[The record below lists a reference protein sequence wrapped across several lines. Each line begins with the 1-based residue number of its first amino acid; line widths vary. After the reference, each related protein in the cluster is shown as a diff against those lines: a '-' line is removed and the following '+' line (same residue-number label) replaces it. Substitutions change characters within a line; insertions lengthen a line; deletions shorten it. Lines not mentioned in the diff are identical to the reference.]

1 MKILVFEDE
10 IHHYHILRTMLE
22 KIDPTGYV
30 VGPISSVKQGLDVMH
45 YLHHV
50 DLIIADIQLN
60 DGLSFDA
67 LKYAPDDVPIIF
79 TSSSSEH
86 AFRAFDFLSLS
97 YLLKPVDEDRLRIA
111 IEKAKRLIHPC
122 EQKNA
127 DTTVPDVVYR
137 ERFVVKTAKGDK
149 VILFHNVWYIVSEQK
164 TTYIRLLDGTS
175 FPIDM
180 PLDTIAHQLDP
191 RKFKHVNRKYIVPI
205 EQVSGTERLGN
216 GRLRLC
222 LSGENPPEIFISR
235 TRRNEIVAWLGK

>member
-10 IHHYHILRTMLE
+10 IHNYHLLRTMIE
-22 KIDPTGYV
+22 HIDPTCYI
-30 VGPISSVKQGLDVMH
+30 VGPITSVKQGMDVMQ

-60 DGLSFDA
+60 DGLSFDV
-67 LKYAPDDVPIIF
+67 LKHAPENVPIIF
-79 TSSSSEH
+79 TSASPDH
-86 AFRAFDFLSLS
+86 ALRAFEYYSLS
-97 YLLKPVDEDRLRIA
+97 YLLKPVGEDALRQA
-111 IEKAKRLIHPC
+111 MEKARKLILPC
-122 EQKNA
+122 ENKA
-127 DTTVPDVVYR
+127 MDAACSDTSYR

-149 VILFHNVWYIVSEQK
+149 VVLLPNVWYFVSEQK

-180 PLDTIAHQLDP
+180 PLDAIAHQLNP
-191 RKFKHVNRKYIVPI
+191 KEFKHVNRKFIVPKA
-205 EQVSGTERLGN
+205 QVSGTERLDN

-235 TRRNEIVAWLGK
+235 TRRNEIVEWIGK